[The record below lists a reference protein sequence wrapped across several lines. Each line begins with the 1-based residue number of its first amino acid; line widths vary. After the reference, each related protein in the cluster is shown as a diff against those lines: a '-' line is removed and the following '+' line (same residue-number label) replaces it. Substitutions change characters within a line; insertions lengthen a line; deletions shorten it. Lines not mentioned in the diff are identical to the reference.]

1 MKKNIE
7 SFEIMLNELNSSLQ
21 LNQLRKNKIEELEK
35 EIEELKRQNIYLKN
49 DLISVTTIK
58 CYK

>member
-1 MKKNIE
+1 MEKNIE

-35 EIEELKRQNIYLKN
+35 EIEELKRQNICLKK
-49 DLISVTTIK
+49 DLVSVTTIK
-58 CYK
+58 SYK